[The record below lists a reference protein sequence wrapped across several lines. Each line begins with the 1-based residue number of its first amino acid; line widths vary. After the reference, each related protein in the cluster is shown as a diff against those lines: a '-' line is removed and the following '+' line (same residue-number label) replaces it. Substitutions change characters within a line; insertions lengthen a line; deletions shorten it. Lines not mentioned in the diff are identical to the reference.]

1 MHSQPTDDAY
11 STAFAY
17 PPATP
22 TCAPIS
28 TCPPPDDSLPPVT
41 GASYTRYMSGS
52 QQVWAGRAVLHVD
65 MDAFFATVEQLDHP
79 AWRGLPVIVGGPAR
93 GRGVVSTASYEA
105 RRFGVRSAMPSAQA
119 VRLCPDAIWAPARF
133 ERYHELSDEARRI
146 FLSITPHV
154 QPVSI

>member
-79 AWRGLPVIVGGPAR
+79 AWRGARRGGRRWVLPPARAGRRCPGGVWAR
-93 GRGVVSTASYEA
+93 GR
-105 RRFGVRSAMPSAQA
+105 FGWYRGRAA
-119 VRLCPDAIWAPARF
+119 
-133 ERYHELSDEARRI
+133 EARRI
-146 FLSITPHV
+146 FRS
-154 QPVSI
+154 